1 MTTYR
6 TPQLS
11 FSFRRRVLSLAVS
24 PAVAAR
30 EMAARKSEAHT
41 APSTGLTVAAS
52 CCTWLGRG
60 RGLVRAVHSTGS
72 TVGGGQRHLRV
83 IAPHKDEVEREH
95 AHEENEHGAARLV
108 RARVRVRVR
117 ARASRVE

>member
-1 MTTYR
+1 MRTRWRKKTKIRGRKNRTDNGETVTTYR
-6 TPQLS
+6 TPELS

-60 RGLVRAVHSTGS
+60 RGSVRASYPGCS
-72 TVGGGQRHLRV
+72 
-83 IAPHKDEVEREH
+83 
-95 AHEENEHGAARLV
+95 
-108 RARVRVRVR
+108 
-117 ARASRVE
+117 